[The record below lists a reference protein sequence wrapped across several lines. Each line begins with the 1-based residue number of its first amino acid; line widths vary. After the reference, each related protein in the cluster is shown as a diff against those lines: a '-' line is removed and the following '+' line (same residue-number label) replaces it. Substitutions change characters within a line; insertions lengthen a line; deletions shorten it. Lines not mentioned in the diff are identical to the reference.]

1 MGSIRRDKFVE
12 YQGGMSFGPVEVFGQ
27 GLSDSSKCN
36 GKWSLVTTFCGRL
49 LSQQLIFK
57 TGPVPTRGPSHRP
70 IPPLTIGFSMRFS
83 LRSLLLVGL
92 SLVVST
98 GRSEDPEPKFE
109 ILFNGK
115 DLTGWSGDASL
126 WSVQDGTIVGVS
138 TAEAPLKNNTF
149 LVWQG
154 GEAGDF
160 EFRCKVRFD
169 SNNSGVQYRS
179 ELVDASKFIV
189 AGYQA
194 DLHEKQTNFGMLYG
208 EKLGKRGIIASRG
221 QQIEIAADGTK
232 SEIAKLAQGDDLV
245 DSQWNDL
252 RIIAVGNRLVHQI
265 NGITT
270 VDVTDNFE
278 GARRSGI
285 IALQL
290 HAGPPMKCEFR
301 NVLLRHL
308 KTDTEK
314 KLIDSLSS
322 SPGNTSSQA
331 KEAKVA
337 AKPKAASRSEK
348 QTWLTAAPKPQWIWS
363 KKSESNQ
370 RLLFRKS
377 FELAAKAK
385 TSTLYSTC
393 DNTMILWIN
402 GERVAASSDWNEPI
416 DMDVAK
422 FLNIGTNVIAVE
434 GKNEGGVAAFVLRMT
449 TETEAGKKTTLISD
463 DSWKLADTAG
473 DGWQQPTFDD
483 KAWGATALV
492 VNTLGAGP
500 WRIPNYNSDDAAKVA
515 DARDPKN
522 ILTPP
527 GFVIDRIYNVPKS
540 EGSWVCMTSDAGGG
554 FYVSDQ
560 GDKGL
565 FHVQVVDGVTQVESL
580 VLKDPEDGKVLTGAQ
595 GLVWAM
601 DSLWVHRSGG
611 YIYRATDSNGD
622 KVLDKV
628 ERYPSEASGGEH
640 GNHAL
645 IATADGKAIYVAGG
659 NHAKLATCETKRV
672 QSWDEDHLLPR
683 MSDARGHA
691 RGVMAPGGWVT
702 RLDPITKQ
710 QELIC
715 IGFRNQYDIALNR
728 NGDMFTFDADME
740 WDMGS
745 PWYRPTRI
753 CQVVSGGD
761 YGWRNGSGKWPSYYE
776 DSLPPV
782 VDIGPGS
789 PTGVVCGTGAA
800 FPTAYQDALFALDW
814 TFGTIYAVHLKPNG
828 AGYTGEREPFVY
840 ASPLPV
846 TDAIVGADGHFYFT
860 TGGRGTDSAMYRVRY
875 VGNESTAV
883 PTVDTESA
891 AAKARETRRMLETM
905 HGRVVDNAVET
916 AWPYLAS
923 EDRFIRSAARVAIE
937 SQPVEQWAGRVFAE
951 PNTQSRITSAVALA
965 RRGSSGHLA
974 PLVASLLQLKPS
986 ELPESQFL
994 GLLRAYS
1001 LAFIRLGNVDDSVK
1015 QQVIDQLNPQL
1026 PNESASL
1033 NQELIAM
1040 MVYLKA
1046 PDVVAKTMSL
1056 IDNPSTPVLPDW
1068 GDVTS
1073 RNQGYG
1079 KGIEQMLEN
1088 PPPSREIGYAMSLR
1102 NVHKGWTLDQR
1113 RGLIEFLNV
1122 AAKGSGGASFPGY
1135 LSNIRDEVLANC
1147 SNEDRLALK
1156 DVTGEDFNP
1165 VPSFAIA
1172 PVVGPG
1178 SKWTLDSAQK
1188 ASRGKPDFER
1198 GRSLYFAAECGKCHR
1213 LAGLGGGVG
1222 PDLTSVPNKFD
1233 ERYVI
1238 EAIVEPSKVI
1248 SDQYGSSNVLLSD
1261 GRILVGI
1268 VVEKGDAI
1276 EVYPIKV
1283 TEEPIRVSLDD
1294 VESIEP
1300 SKVSQ
1305 MPEGLLDRLNA
1316 DEVRDLVGYV
1326 MSGGNPDDRRYKK

>member
-1 MGSIRRDKFVE
+1 M
-12 YQGGMSFGPVEVFGQ
+12 P
-27 GLSDSSKCN
+27 
-36 GKWSLVTTFCGRL
+36 
-49 LSQQLIFK
+49 FK
-57 TGPVPTRGPSHRP
+57 
-70 IPPLTIGFSMRFS
+70 
-83 LRSLLLVGL
+83 LRSLVLLGFC
-92 SLVVST
+92 LVVST
-98 GRSEDPEPKFE
+98 SRSEDPDPKFE
-109 ILFNGK
+109 VLFNGK
-115 DLTGWSGDASL
+115 DLKGWSGNASL
-126 WSVQDGTIVGVS
+126 WSVKDGTIVGVS
-138 TAEAPLKNNTF
+138 SADAPLQHNTF

-160 EFRCKVRFD
+160 EFRCKVRFEG
-169 SNNSGVQYRS
+169 NNSGVQYRS

-194 DLHEKQTNFGMLYG
+194 DLHEKQANFGMLYG

-221 QQIEIAADGTK
+221 ERMEIDADGTK
-232 SEIAKLAQGDDLV
+232 HDIAKLPPGDDLV

-252 RIIAVGNRLVHQI
+252 RIIAIGNRLVHQI
-265 NGITT
+265 NGVTT

-278 GARRSGI
+278 NARRSGI

-308 KTDTEK
+308 KTDADK
-314 KLIDSLSS
+314 KLIDSLSMV
-322 SPGNTSSQA
+322 PDKTTG
-331 KEAKVA
+331 
-337 AKPKAASRSEK
+337 KAPDPNLASRPKSVSRTEK
-348 QTWLTAAPKPQWIWS
+348 QSWLTEAPTPQWIWS
-363 KKSESNQ
+363 KKSDANQ

-377 FELAAKAK
+377 FELDADAK

-393 DNTMILWIN
+393 DNGMTLWIN
-402 GERVAASSDWNEPI
+402 GTRVASSSDWNEPI

-422 FLNIGTNVIAVE
+422 FLKRGTNVIAVDCM
-434 GKNEGGVAAFVLRMT
+434 NEGGAAAFVLKMT
-449 TETEAGKKTTLISD
+449 TEADGGKKTTLISD
-463 DSWKLADTAG
+463 DSWRLADTAAE
-473 DGWQQPTFDD
+473 GWQLSSFDD
-483 KAWGATALV
+483 SAWAATAHV
-492 VNTLGAGP
+492 VNMLGAAP
-500 WRIPNYNSDDAAKVA
+500 WRIPKYNSDERASVG
-515 DARDPKN
+515 DARDAKN

-527 GFVIDRIYNVPKS
+527 GFVVDRIYNVPKS
-540 EGSWVCMTSDAGGG
+540 EGSWVCMTSDSSGG

-565 FHVQVVDGVTQVESL
+565 FHVQVVEGETRVEPVL
-580 VLKDPEDGKVLTGAQ
+580 VKDPDDGKVLTGAQ

-611 YIYRATDSNGD
+611 YIYRVTDNDGD
-622 KVLDKV
+622 KVLDTA
-628 ERYPSEASGGEH
+628 ERFPSEANGGEH

-645 IATADGKAIYVAGG
+645 IATQDGKAIYVASG

-672 QSWDEDHLLPR
+672 QSWDEDQLLPR

-728 NGDMFTFDADME
+728 HGDMFTFDADME

-761 YGWRNGSGKWPSYYE
+761 YGWRNGSGKWPVYYE

-789 PTGVVCGTGAA
+789 PTGVVCGTGAT

-828 AGYTGEREPFVY
+828 AGYVGERVPFVY

-875 VGNESTAV
+875 VGDESTSA
-883 PTVDTESA
+883 PTIDTESV
-891 AAKARETRRMLETM
+891 AAKARETRRMLESM
-905 HGRVVDNAVET
+905 HGHVVNDAVET

-937 SQPVEQWAGRVFAE
+937 SQSVDQWAARVFSE
-951 PNTQSRITSAVALA
+951 PNPQSRITSAVALA
-965 RRGSSGHLA
+965 RRGSSEHLG
-974 PLVASLLQLKPS
+974 PLVESLLELKIS

-994 GLLRAYS
+994 GVLRAYS
-1001 LAFIRLGNVDDSVK
+1001 LAFIRLGNVDDATK
-1015 QQVIDQLNPQL
+1015 QRVIEQLNPHL
-1026 PNESASL
+1026 PNASASL

-1040 MVYLKA
+1040 MVYLKS
-1046 PDVVAKTMSL
+1046 PDVVAKSMAL
-1056 IDNPSTPVLPDW
+1056 IRNPSPPVLPDW
-1068 GDVTS
+1068 GNVTS

-1079 KGIEQMLEN
+1079 KGIEEMLEN

-1102 NVHKGWTLDQR
+1102 NVHKGWTLDER

-1122 AAKGSGGASFPGY
+1122 AAKGSGGASLPGY
-1135 LSNIRDEVLANC
+1135 LSNIREEILANC
-1147 SNEDRLALK
+1147 SNEERLALK

-1178 SKWTLDSAQK
+1178 TQWTLDSAQK
-1188 ASRGKPDFER
+1188 AGRGKPDFER

-1268 VVEKGDAI
+1268 VVEKENAI
-1276 EVYPIKV
+1276 EVYPVTV
-1283 TEEPIRVSLDD
+1283 TENPIRVSLDD

-1305 MPEGLLDRLNA
+1305 MPAGLLDRLNA
-1316 DEVRDLVGYV
+1316 DEVRDLVGYI
-1326 MSGGNPDDRRYKK
+1326 MSGGNPEDRRYKK